1 MDYSLMYKLTFSLF
15 SLDPQNMRW
24 FNLKRLLVVLIMV
37 PFYILFLL
45 INRFS
50 LFLDTLIFPQFPKQK
65 IVNPVFII
73 AAPRTATT
81 YLYHLLAA
89 DHTNF
94 TAFRLWEII
103 FAPSIIQKL
112 FFRRFFKI
120 DKQIGCPIKKT
131 ILFLENKIFGDFT
144 RIHKIGLGLP
154 EEDEAILL
162 WNMSTIYLNFFFP
175 DTNHFA
181 DYFAFDATMPEK
193 KKKRIMHFY
202 ARYVLRHNYVFNP
215 DSSKRFLSKNPA
227 MMAKVESLYKIYPDA
242 TVLNINR
249 CPGATIPS
257 TVALNNNI
265 YRFFT
270 SAKPTQEMDI
280 RTKNILVE
288 WYKMAQLSLESY
300 YPNNTIK
307 IDFRKLIRKD
317 ETTLKLICDQLGLD
331 YTNFIKL
338 QNNRMSDVDHRSGNI
353 YVNLNEDELTQVLHE
368 LPFMKPYCS
377 LENG

>member
-24 FNLKRLLVVLIMV
+24 FNLKRMLVVLIMV
-37 PFYILFLL
+37 PLYILFLI
-45 INRFS
+45 INRFC
-50 LFLDTLIFPQFPKQK
+50 LFLDTLIFPQFKKQQ

-112 FFRRFFKI
+112 FFLRFFKI
-120 DKQIGCPIKKT
+120 DKRMGSPIKNA
-131 ILFLENKIFGDFT
+131 IMFLENKIFGDFT
-144 RIHKIGLGLP
+144 QIHKIGLGLP

-193 KKKRIMHFY
+193 KKTRIMHFY
-202 ARYVLRHNYVFNP
+202 ARSVLRHNYVFNR

-227 MMAKVESLYKIYPDA
+227 MMSKVESLYKIYPDA

-270 SAKPTQEMDI
+270 SAKPTPEMDI

-288 WYKMAQLSLESY
+288 WYKMAQWNLESY
-300 YPNNTIK
+300 YPKNTIK
-307 IDFRKLIRKD
+307 IDFRKLISKD
-317 ETTLKLICDQLGLD
+317 QSTLKKICDLLGLE
-331 YTNFIKL
+331 YNNFIVL
-338 QNNRMSDVDHRSGNI
+338 QNYQKTESDHKSSNSYFLLDDNDLRK
-353 YVNLNEDELTQVLHE
+353 VLSE
-368 LPFMKPYCS
+368 LPFMIPYC
-377 LENG
+377 E

>member
-1 MDYSLMYKLTFSLF
+1 MDYSLTYKLAFSLF
-15 SLDPQNMRW
+15 SIDPQNMRW

-37 PFYILFLL
+37 PVYILFLI
-45 INRFS
+45 INRFC
-50 LFLDTLIFPQFPKQK
+50 LFLDTLIFPQFKKQQ

-81 YLYHLLAA
+81 YLYHLLAT

-94 TAFRLWEII
+94 TSFRLWEII

-112 FFRRFFKI
+112 FILRFFKI
-120 DKQIGCPIKKT
+120 DKRMRSPIKKA

-144 RIHKIGLGLP
+144 RIHKIGLSLP

-175 DTNHFA
+175 DTNPFT

-193 KKKRIMHFY
+193 KRTRIMHFY
-202 ARYVLRHNYVFNP
+202 ARSVLRHNYVFNR
-215 DSSKRFLSKNPA
+215 DGSKRFLSKNPA
-227 MMAKVESLYKIYPDA
+227 MMAKVKSLHKIYPDA

-270 SAKPTQEMDI
+270 SAKPTKEMDI

-288 WYKMAQLSLESY
+288 WYKMAQLNLESY

-307 IDFRKLIRKD
+307 IDFGKLIRKD
-317 ETTLKLICDQLGLD
+317 EITLALICDQLGLA
-331 YTNFIKL
+331 YNNIIKL
-338 QNNRMSDVDHRSGNI
+338 QNSRMADADHKSGNI
-353 YVNLNEDELTQVLHE
+353 YVTLNDDELTQVLTE
-368 LPFMKPYCS
+368 LPFMVPYCR
-377 LENG
+377 